1 MKTNRMIRTLA
12 VLLCMVSML
21 GFSGMKTDVYARGLT
36 FVVLNVY
43 ENELNIGD
51 EYQLYAVTS
60 NGRKPSFRSSN
71 SKVASVNTYGLI
83 TAKKAGSARITVKTG
98 NGEARCNV
106 TVNKTTI
113 HLNQTSVSMDNGSEF
128 QLKADVSTGHE
139 VRYKSSKRSVA
150 TVDESGVITAKKP
163 GDTVITVSADGTNV
177 TCRVKVKR
185 PNVILRPGKAT
196 MNCEGELQL
205 AVQTNS
211 KTIPKWKSSRP
222 SVAAV
227 DDRGHVIALK
237 EGKSI
242 ITVTVDGVTAKATI
256 TVQ

>member
-21 GFSGMKTDVYARGLT
+21 GFSGMKTDVYARCLT

-43 ENELNIGD
+43 EKELNIGD